1 MIKAERFAVT
11 SNSYL
16 EIVFEN
22 FGELIVQMILLFRFQ
37 WLVTKENSP
46 SIGLTF
52 QMYILSV
59 MALSCFSMITALLK
73 YHNRG
78 RKSLRKMFSLPTASL
93 VFLWILV
100 LMIKVI
106 VYVVGFINSPG
117 LFWIPMFLKMCIFW
131 IFLSFYCNASLDAF
145 RCLPAHDKLIYVIV
159 TCLVP
164 ISIPSQS
171 RKSTKILYM
180 MSVIFS
186 FLECLFILLYAL
198 LIRHFY
204 HFNPYKDFY
213 VNELP
218 EKLAIEN
225 FDILIL
231 TLAVVLVLGTII
243 SSVLLCLI
251 NHCCHIRSNLFPQNF
266 AKILQ
271 DEHQNGNDIEMVQKK
286 NDWN

>member
-1 MIKAERFAVT
+1 M
-11 SNSYL
+11 
-16 EIVFEN
+16 FEN
-22 FGELIVQMILLFRFQ
+22 FGELIVQVILLFRFQ
-37 WLVTKENSP
+37 WLVTKENSS
-46 SIGLTF
+46 SIGFTF

-78 RKSLRKMFSLPTASL
+78 RKSLRKMLSLHTASL

-117 LFWIPMFLKMCIFW
+117 LFWVPMFLKMCLLWLI
-131 IFLSFYCNASLDAF
+131 LSFNCNASFEAF
-145 RCLPAHDKLIYVIV
+145 RCLPAHDKLVYIIV

-171 RKSTKILYM
+171 RKSAKILYM
-180 MSVIFS
+180 ISVILS
-186 FLECLFILLYAL
+186 FLECLFVLLYAL

-204 HFNPYKDFY
+204 HFDPYKDFY
-213 VNELP
+213 ANELP

-225 FDILIL
+225 FEILIL

-251 NHCCHIRSNLFPQNF
+251 NNCCHIKSNLFPQNF
-266 AKILQ
+266 ATILQ
-271 DEHQNGNDIEMVQKK
+271 DEYQDGNDFEMVQKK
-286 NDWN
+286 N